1 MKYTVVNLLF
11 KKKIVMV
18 SLSVVID
25 VVVKR
30 SKINGLGIFAAR
42 NFKKDAIVIKW
53 NAYRELQK
61 QDLENLSKADRE
73 HVSFIEGKY
82 ILVPADCWV
91 NHSCDSNVR
100 LENFT
105 YVAKKDIKKGDE
117 LTADYRKE
125 SESGFSMKCTCGS
138 KKCKGTITVK

>member
-1 MKYTVVNLLF
+1 
-11 KKKIVMV
+11 MV

-42 NFKKDAIVIKW
+42 NFKKEAVVIKW

-61 QDLENLSKADRE
+61 QDVENLSKADRE

-100 LENFT
+100 LENFA

-117 LTADYRKE
+117 LTTDYRKE